1 MDQNEQMQDPEKSAT
16 PERTQRER
24 PSAPAVERSE
34 ATRDEDPSV
43 RRGRPG
49 RRSVAEK
56 RQAVLSLLSGKA
68 SVDQLARQYGVSAE
82 TVVGWRD
89 QALVGIEEVLARG
102 DSRTPRER
110 ELEREVKELREA
122 VGRVSVERAL
132 AMQAVEEWKR
142 TSRPTRPARSR
153 R

>member
-1 MDQNEQMQDPEKSAT
+1 VDQNEQRQDPEKSPS
-16 PERTQRER
+16 PERAPRER

-34 ATRDEDPSV
+34 ASRGEDPTVS
-43 RRGRPG
+43 RGRPG

-68 SVDQLARQYGVSAE
+68 SVDQVARQYGVSAE

-89 QALVGIEEVLARG
+89 QALVGIEEVLARS

-110 ELEREVKELREA
+110 ELERENKELREA
-122 VGRVSVERAL
+122 VARVSVERAL

>member
-1 MDQNEQMQDPEKSAT
+1 MDQNEQKQDSEKSPP
-16 PERTQRER
+16 PERTPRER
-24 PSAPAVERSE
+24 PSAPAAERNE
-34 ATRDEDPSV
+34 APHGDDPAV
-43 RRGRPG
+43 HRGRPG

-110 ELEREVKELREA
+110 ELEREVNPDY
-122 VGRVSVERAL
+122 S
-132 AMQAVEEWKR
+132 
-142 TSRPTRPARSR
+142 SSPPAAI
-153 R
+153 